1 VLSMKHTLALVLMV
15 FGSFGAFAE
24 EDCATKPTTEEILE
38 CINILPSEEEE
49 RELREAEKRYEKL
62 MAEALERKKRGELI
76 DLENKANSVSQTKE
90 PISESI
96 VKNCTDRYPKNLDKV
111 FQCMKENKAN
121 SVSQTAETSN
131 GSINDSEDC
140 SGMKYSSWHKC
151 KYGDLNTTNNETL
164 KVNLIC
170 KMVKSGAKKSTD
182 IYDNRG
188 RKIGKTQKQDN
199 EKYSVNI
206 EIDGTKANLSFDEKL
221 LPKLNS
227 GTSLSGTVR
236 TFDDRFVIEYQPNK
250 FNKSTLTI
258 NRYSGSAEI
267 EAESFGGWGSI
278 IRDFSDA
285 YEGKRSSK
293 IKKIGSC
300 EGGSEKKF

>member
-1 VLSMKHTLALVLMV
+1 MKPTLALVLIV
-15 FGSFGAFAE
+15 FGSLGAFAE

-49 RELREAEKRYEKL
+49 RELREAEKRYAKL
-62 MAEALERKKRGELI
+62 MAEALERKK
-76 DLENKANSVSQTKE
+76 
-90 PISESI
+90 
-96 VKNCTDRYPKNLDKV
+96 
-111 FQCMKENKAN
+111 
-121 SVSQTAETSN
+121 
-131 GSINDSEDC
+131 
-140 SGMKYSSWHKC
+140 
-151 KYGDLNTTNNETL
+151 NETL

>member
-1 VLSMKHTLALVLMV
+1 MKNTLALVLIV
-15 FGSFGAFAE
+15 LGSYGAFAE

-38 CINILPSEEEE
+38 CINSLPSEEEE

-62 MAEALERKKRGELI
+62 MAEECSQYLKTTPI
-76 DLENKANSVSQTKE
+76 DAKSWKE
-90 PISESI
+90 CKDGKS
-96 VKNCTDRYPKNLDKV
+96 T
-111 FQCMKENKAN
+111 
-121 SVSQTAETSN
+121 N
-131 GSINDSEDC
+131 GRDAKS
-140 SGMKYSSWHKC
+140 
-151 KYGDLNTTNNETL
+151 

-267 EAESFGGWGSI
+267 EAESFGGLGST
-278 IRDFSDA
+278 IRIFTDA